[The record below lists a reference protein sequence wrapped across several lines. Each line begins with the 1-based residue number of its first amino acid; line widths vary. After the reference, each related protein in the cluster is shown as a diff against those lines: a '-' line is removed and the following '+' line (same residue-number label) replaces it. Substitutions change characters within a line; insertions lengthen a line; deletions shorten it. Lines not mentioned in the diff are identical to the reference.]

1 MKISVKLCLAGL
13 FNTAL
18 LFLIMAITVVMSN
31 PGMEDPPIAWGIV
44 AMFIASGNI
53 VFLVRLSVF
62 HSDLEVM
69 EAIERPNSFIKPT
82 TAEDVQLELEALE
95 DRFGLRMHILED
107 KLDDIQE
114 VILGKSKPS

>member
-1 MKISVKLCLAGL
+1 
-13 FNTAL
+13 
-18 LFLIMAITVVMSN
+18 MSN